1 MRPRSTLPDP
11 ERRARSR
18 LTQILHNEPLILGS
32 LVTMKRTCGKPGCQ
46 CTQGKLHPAL
56 YLAVRVGGKR
66 KMIHVPQPLQQPV
79 RQWVAHY
86 QEVWHLM
93 EQISE
98 SCLKRFFLNREES
111 RGKRPS

>member
-1 MRPRSTLPDP
+1 
-11 ERRARSR
+11 
-18 LTQILHNEPLILGS
+18 
-32 LVTMKRTCGKPGCQ
+32 
-46 CTQGKLHPAL
+46 
-56 YLAVRVGGKR
+56 VGGKR

-98 SCLKRFFLNREES
+98 CCLKRFFLNREAS